1 MEVLGID
8 VGGSG
13 IKGAIVNTQMGELI
27 SERRRIATPRPA
39 KPKPIAKVVK
49 KLVDHFGWKDQV
61 GCSFPTVVVNGKCK
75 TAGNIS
81 SKWMGVHLDQLFS
94 EACGGL
100 PFKVGNDA
108 DLAGLAEMKF
118 GAGKGKM
125 GKVILVTIGT
135 GLGTGIFFNGH
146 LVPNFELGRIL
157 YKNGKPIEYYAA
169 NSARKKENLKLKK
182 WAKRFD
188 FFLNHVTRIASP
200 DYFIIGGGL
209 SKKFDKFEKELSVD
223 VPIEVAQLRNN
234 AGIVGAALFCE
245 EDKLSNI
252 VV

>member
-13 IKGAIVNTQMGELI
+13 IKGAIVNTQTGELI

-49 KLVDHFGWKDQV
+49 K
-61 GCSFPTVVVNGKCK
+61 
-75 TAGNIS
+75 
-81 SKWMGVHLDQLFS
+81 
-94 EACGGL
+94 
-100 PFKVGNDA
+100 
-108 DLAGLAEMKF
+108 
-118 GAGKGKM
+118 
-125 GKVILVTIGT
+125 
-135 GLGTGIFFNGH
+135 
-146 LVPNFELGRIL
+146 
-157 YKNGKPIEYYAA
+157 
-169 NSARKKENLKLKK
+169 

-188 FFLNHVTRIASP
+188 FFLNNVTRIASP